1 MDCGQ
6 GKSKNCVCSDP
17 ATGGFSVEGG
27 GEDAASGRG
36 GGQVGRAS
44 DGDKDATRKAK
55 EDKQIA
61 ITCVKSPILGETHPI
76 NESDRLRQCESIPPP
91 HGATPPLGGQR
102 TVKWKPVPQPPPH
115 GATPPPGGTTKSG

>member
-6 GKSKNCVCSDP
+6 GKSKNCVRSDP
-17 ATGGFSVEGG
+17 ATGGFLVEGG

-36 GGQVGRAS
+36 DEQVSRAS
-44 DGDKDATRKAK
+44 NGDIDATGKAE

-61 ITCVKSPILGETHPI
+61 ITGVKSPILGETHPI
-76 NESDRLRQCESIPPP
+76 NESDQLRQCESIPPP
-91 HGATPPLGGQR
+91 HGATPPPGGQR